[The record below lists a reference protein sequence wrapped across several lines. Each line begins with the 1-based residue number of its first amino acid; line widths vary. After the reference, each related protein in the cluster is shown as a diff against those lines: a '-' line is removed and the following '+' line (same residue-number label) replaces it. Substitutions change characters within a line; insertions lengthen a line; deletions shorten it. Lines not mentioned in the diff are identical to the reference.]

1 MMVSSID
8 SNNLTGELVK
18 KIFFSIE
25 KEDYEYADYLILYGC
40 HLKELLDERL
50 EQALKIIKLGKVKKI
65 VLTGGIGVNGNFNE
79 SEYML
84 DYLIKNNVDQDMI
97 LVENQSTTTEENNIN
112 VMNLLNFNEVNS
124 QLNVVLVTHQFHLLK
139 LIMHWNKIL
148 DNNYIHF
155 YFDYVQKTKMS
166 YDNIIKDPKLMEL
179 LKSQLIKI
187 KKYIDAGIYDD
198 FDIKTIK

>member
-155 YFDYVQKTKMS
+155 YFDYVQKTKLS